1 MQSNNSVFI
10 SKNCFIYALEDLAL
24 TLCTWALLGQV
35 VNTKNHILRR
45 NRYRTT
51 IRRLQQVVG
60 RKGLYRQR
68 QMYSHLVT
76 VEVRIE
82 RGTYKRMQLDCLTF
96 YQNRFECLNTQS
108 VQSRRTVQHNRM
120 LFNNILQHIPYLCL
134 QALYHLLCALDIVCS
149 SVLNQLL
156 HNEGLPSTNNDS

>member
-1 MQSNNSVFI
+1 
-10 SKNCFIYALEDLAL
+10 
-24 TLCTWALLGQV
+24 
-35 VNTKNHILRR
+35 
-45 NRYRTT
+45 
-51 IRRLQQVVG
+51 
-60 RKGLYRQR
+60 
-68 QMYSHLVT
+68 MYSHLVT

-156 HNEGLPSTNNDS
+156 HNEGLKQLNRHLFRKTALINL